1 MKVVNKDLLIK
12 IIWSLCV
19 CMGNDSEPN
28 PIIPVLFEQI
38 NTQMVPHSFTKQE
51 LAHLYQIIIFVKNL
65 INQEIWV
72 IRSMFEF

>member
-1 MKVVNKDLLIK
+1 
-12 IIWSLCV
+12 
-19 CMGNDSEPN
+19 MGNDSEPN

-72 IRSMFEF
+72 I